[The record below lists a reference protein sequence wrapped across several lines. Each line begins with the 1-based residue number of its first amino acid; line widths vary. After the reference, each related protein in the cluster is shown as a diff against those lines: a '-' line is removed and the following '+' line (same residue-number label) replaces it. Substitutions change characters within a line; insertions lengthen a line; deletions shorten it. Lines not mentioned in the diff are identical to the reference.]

1 MSSGRHFYSRPCGR
15 GDDLR
20 DQCRA
25 RNADFYSRS
34 CGRGDPDRDQRGSKP
49 EDPISTHAPAGG
61 ATRALFG
68 PPSHTYQFLLTPLR
82 EGRPE
87 RPTSRKSESSYFYSR
102 PCGRGDDCRKLHKA
116 DDSIYFYSRPCG
128 RGDPVIRVLVNAVIE
143 ISTHAP
149 AGGATK
155 SFLLIWS
162 LPVVF
167 LLTPLREGRLVLKIN
182 MVL

>member
-1 MSSGRHFYSRPCGR
+1 MRSSGRPATPINFYSRPC
-15 GDDLR
+15 L
-20 DQCRA
+20 QTTEAA
-25 RNADFYSRS
+25 RRRFVSDA
-34 CGRGDPDRDQRGSKP
+34 
-49 EDPISTHAPAGG
+49 
-61 ATRALFG
+61 
-68 PPSHTYQFLLTPLR
+68 SHELKTPLR